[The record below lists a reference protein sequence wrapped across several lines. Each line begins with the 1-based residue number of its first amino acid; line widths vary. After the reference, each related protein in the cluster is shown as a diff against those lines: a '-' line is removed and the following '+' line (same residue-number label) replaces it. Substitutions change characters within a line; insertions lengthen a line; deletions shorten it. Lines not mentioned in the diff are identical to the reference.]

1 MTATRTLV
9 MALVAAFV
17 VYTGSAAEAGP
28 QRYGDAIDPKAPK
41 VTLANLLAQP
51 DAYAGKYVVVN
62 GNFAGKCCGSDFYFK
77 DKLDMIEV
85 TPPGNGEQCMLLKA
99 GTPISLY
106 GRVNVIQ
113 RENEAPIV
121 SMEGKAVEVREV
133 PGKKKGKAAGR
144 KS

>member
-1 MTATRTLV
+1 MTATRKLV
-9 MALVAAFV
+9 TALMAAFV
-17 VYTGSAAEAGP
+17 VYTGSTAAAGT
-28 QRYGDAIDPKAPK
+28 QRYGDPIDPKAPR
-41 VTLANLLAQP
+41 VTLANLMAKP
-51 DAYAGKYVVVN
+51 DAYAGQYVVVN
-62 GNFAGKCCGSDFYFK
+62 GNFAGKCCGSDFFFK

-85 TPPGNGEQCMLLKA
+85 TPPGNGKQCMLLKA

-121 SMEGKAVEVREV
+121 SMEGKTVEVREV
-133 PGKKKGKAAGR
+133 PGKKNGKASGR